1 MIDFDASVALDTVD
15 PHGSS
20 NKGYLGSKV
29 STGYIPPE
37 LLYIDASQNTSVVIG
52 SSAGPTVSIKSPIE
66 YDNMLQQDPPL
77 NPVLASP
84 HTDMWPLGAILYYL
98 CTGETLFLNNDNDN
112 TDNKSLLQLYAWTK
126 DFKEEKLLK
135 ISDKL
140 ARNLVSRLLNK
151 DAKKRPLTSAG
162 KYI

>member
-1 MIDFDASVALDTVD
+1 MLDIAVDTVD
-15 PHGSS
+15 PHGS
-20 NKGYLGSKV
+20 NKGYLDSKV

-37 LLYIDASQNTSVVIG
+37 LLFINESQNTSL
-52 SSAGPTVSIKSPIE
+52 VSVSYSRPIVSVKSPLE

-77 NPVLASP
+77 NPIYASYQ
-84 HTDMWPLGAILYYL
+84 TDMWPLGAILYYL

-112 TDNKSLLQLYAWTK
+112 TDNNSLLQLYAWTK

-140 ARNLVSRLLNK
+140 ARNLVSRLLDK
-151 DAKKRPLTSAG
+151 DSKKRPLTSAG
-162 KYI
+162 NVFYD